1 MEMASFNTLPD
12 DILLA
17 ILFLL
22 PGISIRQCLQVSHR
36 LKDIIHA
43 SGHLRYLVELD
54 ICGYIKPDCLRTDL
68 SYEEM
73 AELLRCQRARW
84 DNPQDVMPTYYELP
98 LGEPVRSC
106 PFTKGVLARIVG
118 RIGYP
123 IEQIRFYQLPSKN
136 RGVKFEHWSIDQG
149 ISFLDF
155 FIDPD
160 QDLLIGFEPVGSPPS
175 TTKVHVKSMRT
186 GKDHP
191 QATGQF
197 VLMRDFYNEHRLS
210 SIEIIGHSLAVFGWP
225 HGRVGYHIEIWD
237 WTTGSQ
243 LSYLTL
249 DDMRVSEAQLLS
261 EDSFVICHSP
271 WRRTIADFPKGT
283 LGCLNVYQFGLHP
296 TMPAK
301 ATKVASFALPSREDA
316 TVTYQFAPSTSTPNH
331 GCSVPKIYEL
341 EPQDRLVHII
351 ISSNSY
357 QPGDIPRPI
366 ARGFYTLAVSVL
378 LDMLLEPGPSVLENF
393 SCILFPW
400 SDWANK
406 AFWIPWDNSEYTPDL
421 HLSGRRSVTLAGYDL
436 NILDFRGQL
445 TTRNID
451 VFGPDIDSISDFRSK
466 QKQGKQASL
475 CTIVAEPIEERS
487 QPRMGFS
494 VDIDDEHVIAFEVF
508 LSSVL

>member
-22 PGISIRQCLQVSHR
+22 PGASICQCLQVSRR
-36 LKDIIHA
+36 LKNIVHA
-43 SGHLRYLVELD
+43 SGHLRYLVELS
-54 ICGYIKPDCLRTDL
+54 ICGYIEPDCLRTDL

-84 DNPQDVMPTYYELP
+84 DNPQDVTRTYYEFP
-98 LGEPVRSC
+98 PGESVRSC
-106 PFTKGVLARIVG
+106 PFTKGVLARIVR

-123 IEQIRFYQLPSKN
+123 IEQIQFYQLPSKN
-136 RGVKFEHWSIDQG
+136 RGVEFEHWSIDQG

-160 QDLLIGFEPVGSPPS
+160 QDLLVGFEPVYSPAF
-175 TTKVHVKSMRT
+175 TTKVHVRSMRT

-191 QATGQF
+191 QAAGQF

-225 HGRVGYHIEIWD
+225 HGRVGYHIEVWD

-249 DDMRVSEAQLLS
+249 DDMRVSAAQLLS
-261 EDSFVICHSP
+261 EDSFVICHSDA
-271 WRRTIADFPKGT
+271 IADFPKGT
-283 LGCLNVYQFGLHP
+283 LGCLDVYRFRLHP

-301 ATKVASFALPSREDA
+301 AIKVASFALPSREDA
-316 TVTYQFAPSTSTPNH
+316 TVTYQFAPSTSTPNR

-341 EPQDRLVHII
+341 EPQDRLVYII
-351 ISSNSY
+351 ISSNDY
-357 QPGDIPRPI
+357 QPGDLPLPI
-366 ARGFYTLAVSVL
+366 IRGFYILAVSIL
-378 LDMLLEPGPSVLENF
+378 LDTLPEPSPSVLENF

-400 SDWANK
+400 SDWADK
-406 AFWIPWDNSEYTPDL
+406 AFWIPWDSSEYNPNL
-421 HLSGRRSVTLAGYDL
+421 HPSGQRSVTLA
-436 NILDFRGQL
+436 FRGLKFRNFRRQRL
-445 TTRNID
+445 TTRSVDI
-451 VFGPDIDSISDFRSK
+451 FGPNIDSIFDLTSK
-466 QKQGKQASL
+466 QKQEKQVLPYKMATE
-475 CTIVAEPIEERS
+475 TIGERS
-487 QPRMGFS
+487 QLRMPRCIL
-494 VDIDDEHVIAFEVF
+494 VDIDDEHVIASEVF
-508 LSSVL
+508 LSPVL